1 MEEKLYLYEVC
12 EHLQMEIN
20 GLFDDFDLLTEKLIN
35 NVKTIEELE
44 IIRKYKALMN
54 KYR

>member
-1 MEEKLYLYEVC
+1 MEK
-12 EHLQMEIN
+12 EHFIESFDKMTD
-20 GLFDDFDLLTEKLIN
+20 GLIK